1 MIRALSLFFLLFGF
15 GSVKAEA
22 GGGEVMFSLM
32 HGLWSYMF
40 SKTEFHVLILG
51 IDKAGKT
58 VHSQN
63 HLVPICVNSIYLSL
77 SEKRS

>member
-1 MIRALSLFFLLFGF
+1 
-15 GSVKAEA
+15 
-22 GGGEVMFSLM
+22 MFSLM

-58 VHSQN
+58 VTVFLIKSSRIMLKV
-63 HLVPICVNSIYLSL
+63 HL
-77 SEKRS
+77 

>member
-1 MIRALSLFFLLFGF
+1 
-15 GSVKAEA
+15 
-22 GGGEVMFSLM
+22 MFSLM

-58 VHSQN
+58 VLFFCSS
-63 HLVPICVNSIYLSL
+63 HLKTRFISL
-77 SEKRS
+77 TFLFGWLLDVFGEVEDDLLNL